1 MIEEYIINVPQI
13 EIDNLNKK
21 LELTRW
27 ADEIDDN
34 DNIYVGIE
42 NLGIIKLLE

>member
-13 EIDNLNKK
+13 EIDNLNNK

-34 DNIYVGIE
+34 DNWSDGT
-42 NLGIIKLLE
+42 NLNF